1 MCLGTTSKG
10 APTGRALL
18 RRLSAATARGPDP
31 HLTALAASPQ
41 LHPSRRGRRGRH
53 ASILFPAE
61 IPFHRVVRLLAQ
73 ARDPPHFL
81 QLGRRSR
88 LKRVMMPSAVRPRP
102 GMPGRRPFSR
112 SSNAMSYLFPQTS
125 QVPIGLL
132 LLRVGSFR
140 ASAACPEQPDTHVT
154 NAARPRRRPP
164 PDARAPPAVRRIRL
178 YPIRARTGASAR
190 GLCARGVR
198 RLPRSGRGGV

>member
-53 ASILFPAE
+53 ASILLPTE

-73 ARDPPHFL
+73 ARDPAQDLCESWPPHFL

-88 LKRVMMPSAVRPRP
+88 LKRVVM
-102 GMPGRRPFSR
+102 
-112 SSNAMSYLFPQTS
+112 
-125 QVPIGLL
+125 
-132 LLRVGSFR
+132 
-140 ASAACPEQPDTHVT
+140 
-154 NAARPRRRPP
+154 
-164 PDARAPPAVRRIRL
+164 
-178 YPIRARTGASAR
+178 
-190 GLCARGVR
+190 
-198 RLPRSGRGGV
+198 

>member
-1 MCLGTTSKG
+1 MACTSLPSRPPPSHWKWSLRTPRPRRSQAGIAVPRMEKLATIIPRPALTLPDVLGDDKQ
-10 APTGRALL
+10 GRAH
-18 RRLSAATARGPDP
+18 RPGVTPAAIRGDGAGTRP

-53 ASILFPAE
+53 ASILLPSE

-112 SSNAMSYLFPQTS
+112 SSRSNKNAP
-125 QVPIGLL
+125 
-132 LLRVGSFR
+132 
-140 ASAACPEQPDTHVT
+140 
-154 NAARPRRRPP
+154 RPRRR
-164 PDARAPPAVRRIRL
+164 
-178 YPIRARTGASAR
+178 
-190 GLCARGVR
+190 
-198 RLPRSGRGGV
+198 GR